1 MAYQNFIFF
10 MKPYNVE
17 ELSLQTAW
25 ILEQMTQQNSRKKL
39 PALWKI
45 TDKMNGVGR
54 APEAVQKRRKA
65 RKKLWGGLFLVMGV
79 FLFAP
84 GIMQPQEL
92 MGPLIAGVFSML
104 LGVLYLRRDSNKQDI
119 FEKKAKMLL
128 EQLNTGMENQKLRI
142 RFSDTELVLSG
153 IETEEKKIVYEHLEY
168 TFETKDL
175 FALVYENQVLLLQ
188 KEELILGNPEE
199 LRKKFE
205 EKTVYAVN
213 AETAE

>member
-17 ELSLQTAW
+17 ALSIQTAW
-25 ILEQMTQQNSRKKL
+25 ILEEITQQNSRKKL
-39 PALWKI
+39 PALWRI
-45 TDKMNGVGR
+45 TDKFNGVER
-54 APEAVQKRRKA
+54 VSEAAQKRRKA
-65 RKKLWGGLFLVMGV
+65 WKKLWGGLFLVMGI
-79 FLFAP
+79 FLFVP

-92 MGPLIAGVFSML
+92 MGTLVAGLLSML
-104 LGVLYLRRDSNKQDI
+104 LGFLYLRRDSNKQNV
-119 FEKKAKMLL
+119 FEKKAKLLL

-153 IETEEKKIVYEHLEY
+153 IEAEEKKIVYEHLEY

-175 FALVYENQVLLLQ
+175 FALVYENKVLLLQ
-188 KEELILGNPEE
+188 KEELVLGNTEE
-199 LRKKFE
+199 LRKKLE
-205 EKTVYAVN
+205 EKTVYAVK